1 MACWEIGES
10 DERMNVCVHDLAQH
24 PSMYVLEVDWI
35 SIDPTLLYAG
45 SVCFCVILCCA
56 RVSSDAHII

>member
-1 MACWEIGES
+1 M
-10 DERMNVCVHDLAQH
+10 MNVCVHDLAQH